1 MSVLH
6 EGINQPFLFQ
16 ELNLGYHAPRG
27 VWILYPVLGGVFHGD
42 TKKHHYT
49 PIAKYYKFSQC
60 GSRYNVA
67 STSKENGHISDN
79 YVEESLQSSLRSEGI
94 DGHSVSTM
102 HLNEDILGLE
112 KRHLLIQIDGDWG
125 PWTSWISCSISCGK
139 GGFRKR
145 TRKCDNP
152 VPKGTGENCVGEHEQ
167 LKICMVA
174 EI

>member
-1 MSVLH
+1 M
-6 EGINQPFLFQ
+6 
-16 ELNLGYHAPRG
+16 
-27 VWILYPVLGGVFHGD
+27 YPVLGGVFNGD
-42 TKKHHYT
+42 TKKHHFT

-79 YVEESLQSSLRSEGI
+79 YVEESLQSSLRI
-94 DGHSVSTM
+94 DGTGGRSVSTM

-112 KRHLLIQIDGDWG
+112 KRRLLIQIDGDWG
-125 PWTSWISCSISCGK
+125 PWTSWSSCSISCGK
-139 GGFRKR
+139 GGVRKR

-167 LKICMVA
+167 LKSCLVA
-174 EI
+174 EICPDSGKY

>member
-1 MSVLH
+1 M
-6 EGINQPFLFQ
+6 
-16 ELNLGYHAPRG
+16 NLGYHAPRG
-27 VWILYPVLGGVFHGD
+27 VWILYPVLGGVFNGD

-174 EI
+174 EICPDSGKN